1 MAKINSIRSSRHQL
15 FALRRR
21 QLKLKQSANEWD
33 IATECIDFKKQ
44 PTLLPLHSIIL
55 FYFNILRGG
64 ELECWI
70 NFKKKKNECSRASQE
85 NDESQHRCAMITR
98 IRTQPIF
105 YIQLRYLLVIT
116 THRKG
121 NSKRQHHLNNTRS
134 RRIIVIQNDWQGRV
148 ELDLT
153 MCLSLFVYMPCAGL
167 VLIIIKWR
175 KKKYKNPRTFCLCL
189 FTSSSIFV

>member
-21 QLKLKQSANEWD
+21 QLKQATRTSETSRHRVYWLQKAANSFT
-33 IATECIDFKKQ
+33 ITF
-44 PTLLPLHSIIL
+44 HYFVL
-55 FYFNILRGG
+55 FYYSWRRRVGVLNKFQ
-64 ELECWI
+64 
-70 NFKKKKNECSRASQE
+70 KNECSRASQE

-98 IRTQPIF
+98 TRTQPIL

-148 ELDLT
+148 ELVNHVPCDY
-153 MCLSLFVYMPCAGL
+153 LFLLLCICP
-167 VLIIIKWR
+167 VLGW
-175 KKKYKNPRTFCLCL
+175 FW
-189 FTSSSIFV
+189 